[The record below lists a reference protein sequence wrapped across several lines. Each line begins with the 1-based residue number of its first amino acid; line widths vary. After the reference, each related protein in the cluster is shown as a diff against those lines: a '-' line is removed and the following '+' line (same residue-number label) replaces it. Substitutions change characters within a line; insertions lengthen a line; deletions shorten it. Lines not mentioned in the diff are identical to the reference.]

1 MSLKYIYHHLGLG
14 DHIICNGMIRYFC
27 KKYDSVVIFC
37 KDQYYDNVYYMYRD
51 LNNLEIFNFSDDVE
65 VVQFINGNLNVK
77 NNLIKLGFE
86 NLDSCL
92 DRMTFD
98 EAFYHLAGLDFQIRF
113 DEFYFERDL
122 EREDEV
128 CKTLNPDD
136 EKYIFV
142 LDDPKRSYNIDM
154 NKVTDQYKVIRNDYQ
169 FKMFDYIKLLEN
181 AEEIHMM
188 QTGFLDLVNSYKM
201 DKPKV
206 YRHNYVRN
214 YPESIHSKGL
224 NEVTGID

>member
-27 KKYDSVVIFC
+27 KKYDNIVIFC
-37 KDQYYDNVYYMYRD
+37 KTNYYDNVSYMYRD

-77 NNLIKLGFE
+77 NNLIKPGFE

-113 DEFYFERDL
+113 DEFYFERDI
-122 EREDEV
+122 EKEDKV

-142 LDDPKRSYNIDM
+142 LDDPKRGYNIDM
-154 NKVTDQYKVIRNDYQ
+154 GKVTDEYKVIRNDYQ

-188 QTGFLDLVNSYKM
+188 QTGFLDMVNSYKM
-201 DKPKV
+201 DKPKI

-224 NEVTGID
+224 NEVIGID

>member
-1 MSLKYIYHHLGLG
+1 MSLKYIYHHMGLG

-27 KKYDSVVIFC
+27 KKYDNVVVFC
-37 KDQYYDNVYYMYRD
+37 KDHYYDNINYMYRD
-51 LNNLEIFNFSDDVE
+51 LNNLEIFNFLDDEQVVE
-65 VVQFINGNLNVK
+65 FINKNISVK
-77 NNLIKLGFE
+77 NNLIKPGFQ

-98 EAFYHLAGLDFQIRF
+98 EAFYYLAGLDFQIRF
-113 DEFYFERDL
+113 DEFYFERNL
-122 EREDEV
+122 EKEEEV
-128 CKTLNPDD
+128 CKTLNPDG

-142 LDDPKRSYNIDM
+142 LDDPKRGYNIDM
-154 NKVTDQYKVIRNDYQ
+154 TKVNDEYKVIRNDYQ

-188 QTGFLDLVNSYKM
+188 QTGFLDMVNSYKM
-201 DKPKV
+201 NKPKI

-214 YPESIHSKGL
+214 YPASIHSKGL
-224 NEVTGID
+224 NEVIGID

>member
-14 DHIICNGMIRYFC
+14 DHIICNGMVRHFC
-27 KKYDSVVIFC
+27 KKYDNIVLFC
-37 KDQYYDNVYYMYRD
+37 YTHYYDNVSYMYRD
-51 LNNLEIFNFSDDVE
+51 LSNLEIFNFDAEEDAIKFVE
-65 VVQFINGNLNVK
+65 TNSTVK
-77 NNLIKLGFE
+77 NNLIKPGFE
-86 NLDSCL
+86 NLDRCL

-122 EREDEV
+122 EKEDKV
-128 CKTLNPDD
+128 CKTLNPNG

-142 LDDPKRSYNIDM
+142 LDDPKRGYNIDM
-154 NKVTDQYKVIRNDYQ
+154 SKVTDKYNVIRNDYQ

-181 AEEIHMM
+181 AEEIQMM
-188 QTGFLDLVNSYKM
+188 QTGFVDMVKSYKM
-201 DKPKV
+201 DKPKI
-206 YRHNYVRN
+206 YRHNYVRK

-224 NEVTGID
+224 NEVIGID

>member
-1 MSLKYIYHHLGLG
+1 
-14 DHIICNGMIRYFC
+14 
-27 KKYDSVVIFC
+27 
-37 KDQYYDNVYYMYRD
+37 MYRD
-51 LNNLEIFNFSDDVE
+51 LENLEIFDFDTEQEIVNFTKRNR
-65 VVQFINGNLNVK
+65 VVGTS
-77 NNLIKLGFE
+77 LIKPGFD

-98 EAFYHLAGLDFQIRF
+98 VSFYYLVGLDFSVRF
-113 DEFYFERDL
+113 DEFYIPRDL
-122 EREDEV
+122 EREQEV
-128 CKTLNPDD
+128 CETLDPEN

-142 LDDPKRSYNIDM
+142 LDDPKRGYNIDM
-154 NKVTDQYKVIRNDYQ
+154 NKIPSEYKIITNDYR
-169 FKMFDYIKLLEN
+169 FLMFDYITLLEN

-201 DKPKV
+201 NKPKI

-224 NEVTGID
+224 NKIIDIE